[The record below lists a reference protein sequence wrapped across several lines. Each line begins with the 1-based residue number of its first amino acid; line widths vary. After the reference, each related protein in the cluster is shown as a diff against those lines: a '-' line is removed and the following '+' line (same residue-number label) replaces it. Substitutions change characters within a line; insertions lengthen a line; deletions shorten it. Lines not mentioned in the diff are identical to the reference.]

1 MPLYGRFFAIVAG
14 MRTSAPALAIALLSA
29 CPSHSLRVAVHDT
42 KVPTDDGGHVWSY
55 RLRPADARPE
65 IPPDARAVAFYV
77 GGSGYERSVLA
88 VTGAMAGFVTMG
100 IPVVL
105 LERRGIEPDGS
116 SDPVLARRHA
126 DRPTRVADAL
136 AATRAH
142 LAGVRPG
149 VPVILVG
156 ESEGGAV
163 AAAMAR
169 AEPRITHVIL
179 LGSGGGMTQAEE
191 LAALAEHAP
200 ESGYATPDQ
209 LEAIFAEIGRHPDS
223 DREWLGHPYRRW
235 SSYLWSRPLDD
246 LLAASTQVFLAHG
259 DRDINVPVG
268 SARLVEEAFGAQ
280 GRGNQL
286 RYREYAGL
294 DHGFRDESGRS
305 HLRLV
310 ERDVVEWLEK
320 QGLLDGSKSQ
330 SK

>member
-1 MPLYGRFFAIVAG
+1 MLAKLSTRFSRSV
-14 MRTSAPALAIALLSA
+14 RIA
-29 CPSHSLRVAVHDT
+29 RHDV
-42 KVPTDDGGHVWSY
+42 KVLTDDGGHVWSY

-65 IPPDARAVAFYV
+65 IPPDARAVVFYV
-77 GGSGYERSVLA
+77 GGSGYDRSVVA
-88 VTGAMAGFVTMG
+88 VTGAVAGFVAMG
-100 IPVVL
+100 MPVVL

-136 AATRAH
+136 AATRSH

-169 AEPRITHVIL
+169 EEPRITHVIL

-209 LEAIFAEIGRHPDS
+209 LGAVFTEIRRHPDS

-246 LLAASTQVFLAHG
+246 LLAATTQVFLAHG
-259 DRDINVPVG
+259 DRDINVPVE
-268 SARLVEEAFGAQ
+268 SARLVEEAFAAQ
-280 GRGNQL
+280 GRSDQL
-286 RYREYAGL
+286 RYREDPGL

-310 ERDVVEWLEK
+310 EQDVAAWLEE
-320 QGLLDGSKSQ
+320 QGLLDGSRSQ
-330 SK
+330 LKYR